1 MEEYNGLMT
10 TDFNDEMNRL
20 SKAFAK
26 MGEGF
31 AMATKAIVDAF
42 SKALV
47 SLHPTMESL
56 TSLIE
61 FIKKIKKDDADRA
74 KALELGLV
82 SHKVVQLSYRR
93 DRTGNKNMNRIRKE
107 LKIYGKCK
115 GSHDHCTGVGQSQ
128 YSVREMPKEGS

>member
-10 TDFNDEMNRL
+10 TDFSDEMNRL
-20 SKAFAK
+20 SEAFAK
-26 MGEGF
+26 MGEEF

-47 SLHPTMESL
+47 SLHSTMESL

-61 FIKKIKKDDADRA
+61 SIKEDDADRT

-115 GSHDHCTGVGQSQ
+115 GSHDHCTGVGQPE
-128 YSVREMPKEGS
+128 YSVREMPEEGS